1 MKNINEKKKNIA
13 ILIPNL
19 SGGGAERV
27 ASELSQFVEKEGH
40 KVFIFTEKKH
50 THYYFAGQVIL
61 LKPREID
68 NELIDLICLAKE
80 IKKYKKKYQI
90 DVSISFMEKY
100 NMANI
105 LSKRKDKT
113 ILRICTTLSARKDL
127 NGLYYSKNV
136 LKCLYNK
143 ADKIVVLSSHGKRD
157 MINNYG
163 IKRDKL
169 KVIPNA
175 VISRNFEKNILWDYG
190 DTVILSV
197 NRIHPIKQQ
206 GILIDAMQEIVKVI
220 PNAKLLLVGNDRD
233 RYARKLKN
241 HVERIGL
248 EKAVIFIGQVQNV
261 EYYMYNSQVFVLTSL
276 IEGFPNVVI
285 EAMNQGIP
293 IISTDFVGPARELL
307 GVSDKLGYG
316 KYGIVGPRID
326 ECKKDELYYENIKS
340 FSGITIEVLKNK
352 EILQKYSEASKVR
365 AKHFSKEKIERLWK
379 SII

>member
-1 MKNINEKKKNIA
+1 MKNINETKKNLA
-13 ILIPNL
+13 ILVPNL

-27 ASELSQFVEKEGH
+27 ASELSQFLEKAGH
-40 KVFIFTEKKH
+40 NVFIFTEKKH
-50 THYYFAGQVIL
+50 THYFFAGQIIL
-61 LKPREID
+61 LKPKRIE
-68 NELIDLICLAKE
+68 NELIDLIYLAKE

-105 LSKRKDKT
+105 LSKVKDKT

-127 NGLYYSKNV
+127 KGLYYNKKI

-143 ADKIVVLSSHGKRD
+143 ADNIVVLSPHGKRD
-157 MINNYG
+157 MINTYG
-163 IKRDKL
+163 IKRDKI

-175 VISRNFEKNILWDYG
+175 AISRTFEKNSLWEYG
-190 DTVILSV
+190 DMVILSV
-197 NRIHPIKQQ
+197 NRIHSIKQQ

-241 HVERIGL
+241 LVGKFGL

-285 EAMNQGIP
+285 ESMNQGIP

-326 ECKKDELYYENIKS
+326 ENKKDEQYYKNIKL
-340 FSGITIEVLKNK
+340 FSNLIIEVLKNK
-352 EILQKYSEASKVR
+352 EILQRYSEASKVR
-365 AKHFSKEKIERLWK
+365 AKHFSKEKIESLWR